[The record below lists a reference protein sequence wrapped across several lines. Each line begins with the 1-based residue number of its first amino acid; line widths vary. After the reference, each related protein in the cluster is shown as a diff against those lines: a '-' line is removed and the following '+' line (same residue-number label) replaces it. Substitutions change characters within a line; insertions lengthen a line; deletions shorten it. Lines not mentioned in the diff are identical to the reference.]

1 MAAEVILRVK
11 VDKTQYKAFKEEVKK
26 GLDAGG
32 TNKVKDSLKETGEAA
47 QNATTKIQSLGEMLT
62 KKIAWYSIS
71 MAISS
76 VTVAFKEALQ
86 EIKAVDTQLTNVAKV
101 SGKSME
107 DLQDLAEKAYS
118 TASKYGVEASK
129 YMEAV
134 YEYTKAGFQENA
146 DVMAELSTKA
156 MLVGDTTAAV
166 ADKFLIAANAAWDY
180 KKNVEELSL
189 LVDKADYINNNYATT
204 FDKIADGFPRVAS
217 VAAMA
222 GMSAEQTMAALGTI
236 TATTH
241 ETASRAGTALRAL
254 ILNIL
259 KDTTTEVEDGVT
271 TTQEEIDSLRKVL
284 EIYASDV
291 VKAADATGTLINPME
306 AIAALSKAYRE
317 GALTQRQLYQIEQ
330 ALGGKL
336 RTNQLD
342 ALLKNFEE
350 TYTSMMSGMATAYG
364 TADKEIETMLGS
376 WESKTNIL
384 KNTWT
389 DFIQKSVNADVF
401 KGLID
406 DVTTLLERFGSLGN
420 LLPSIVGYMSALFA
434 PAAIANVRKY
444 TEAFKSLRV
453 GFGKFSEDGTR
464 IGTNWGAVGTAISI
478 GITAVTTAYTLYKNH
493 ILKLRQDAQEAA
505 DKAGEAA
512 DAAKTQFD
520 SLTDLYSAY
529 ENAEVGSTEY
539 KTASE
544 SLIKVLS
551 RERGE
556 VDTLTK
562 SYKELTEEML
572 NEQFEAMAFDVAMK
586 KKNILDQAATYQ
598 GGTGNPIIQAG
609 LPTVVE
615 FTPGRTGGVQV
626 NVSEEERLQKSL
638 DIYKRYLEEYNALKK
653 AYVSESQADI
663 LKGVDSGQ
671 LTYREGIEAARA
683 LREKDKSEI
692 ETRLNELDGYLKE
705 ASYIQDYLNAVEAQ
719 AEYERKKA
727 DFAVGKAT
735 LNDVETAAQA
745 AAEAEDKAKQSAE
758 ELAAAQE
765 KVADAFKNVTGQAVD
780 ATNALNKYNDAI
792 SADQAEENADALA
805 NAAKSVYE
813 AFDKRLLDSA
823 EVKAFAD
830 MWFSTDQ
837 IAEFKK
843 QGISMAEALAND
855 PSFNRIFPR
864 SKDEQGNDVF
874 RTGIESAEEL
884 VKMFKEFDTGTKG
897 ENGLMEVLTGGKW
910 ETMARLEETDYG
922 IRVIVEDWKM
932 LSEQMGINENA
943 LKILLNAYGLLI
955 PGLEASTADLLAF
968 ADAAGAVTENAQGI
982 KEIDLAKVIEDAF
995 AQGATQDAV
1004 WDLVNA
1010 LKEVDAN
1017 SDDITLVV
1025 DEKQVEDADLTTQEL
1040 IDKLDTVVDA
1050 THIITVDD
1058 NDVLQ
1063 AGSVVDAL
1071 ENKLARLDGRV
1082 FSVRFNILTGQAA
1095 SGTDFAEGGAT
1106 LVNEEGA
1113 ELIASNGVAWI
1124 AGGGQPT
1131 VAPIPRGAKIWTAKE
1146 TKAILS
1152 NSNLTPLFGGI
1163 QAFADGTNVPS
1174 EIANVPK
1181 KTLWE
1186 GANLFAQD
1194 YEDDELKGLQGMV
1207 SLRKSELELIKE
1219 RGGSIAEQNE
1229 KQKEIQAA
1237 IVDVVRKLQNIGGK
1251 QEDINQLAAEWYS
1264 IQSAIEESSDT
1275 QSKEQQEMMESLEKE
1290 TSLRKSELSLL
1301 EAKGASNAK
1310 QVAKQREIQESLMA
1324 QVKYLKRIG
1333 GDQEE
1338 INKLLTEYYNI
1349 DKQITEEEKK
1359 REEQKKQK
1367 AEERKQRQKE
1377 RAEKLYDNLQAAIQ
1391 KRMENINKKRDEELK
1406 LIDEKKKKL
1415 QEEHDIQQENQ
1426 ELQEK
1431 QLAVEKAREELANAK
1446 KQRTVRIFNAATG
1459 QWEWTYNAS
1468 TVNAAKENLKNA
1480 KDALS
1485 EYKKEQAYQKRIDNL
1500 EAKQQEINDKYDA
1513 RIAKWQAVL
1522 DTMEEPVKSIHSV
1535 LRSIEKHATEDMLP
1549 TIEKMNEALK
1559 NIGDGYVISPEVQKK
1574 MMGIGVGQTPGTFRN
1589 LGGVPVNVS
1598 GTPYGIGTQYN
1609 GDTYTFGNITLSEQ
1623 QAKTTTVYQLTQ
1635 MAGGLRSYAYGT

>member
-1 MAAEVILRVK
+1 MAAEIILRVK

-47 QNATTKIQSLGEMLT
+47 KSATTRIQSLGEMLT

-71 MAISS
+71 MAITS
-76 VTVAFKEALQ
+76 VTTAFKEALT
-86 EIKAVDTQLTNVAKV
+86 EIKAVDKQLANIAKV
-101 SGKSME
+101 SNRSID
-107 DLQDLAEKAYS
+107 DLQELSDKAYS
-118 TASKYGVEASK
+118 TASKYGVQASQ

-134 YEYTKAGFQENA
+134 YEYTKAGFQETA
-146 DVMAELSTKA
+146 DVMGELSTKA
-156 MLVGDTTAAV
+156 MLVGDTTASV
-166 ADKFLIAANAAWDY
+166 ADKFLIAANAAWKY
-180 KKNVEELSL
+180 QGNVEQLSL

-236 TATTH
+236 TATTQ

-259 KDTTTEVEDGVT
+259 GDTTTEVEDGVT
-271 TTQEEIDSLRKVL
+271 NTQEEIDSLRKVL
-284 EIYASDV
+284 EMYAGDV

-306 AIAALSKAYRE
+306 ALSALSKAYKE
-317 GALTQRQLYQIEQ
+317 NKLTEKDLFLIEKG
-330 ALGGKL
+330 LGGKL

-342 ALLKNFEE
+342 ALLKNFDKYNE
-350 TYTSMMSGMATAYG
+350 MLVGMAGAAG
-364 TADKEIETMLGS
+364 TADKEIETMLTS
-376 WESKTNIL
+376 WDAKTKVL

-389 DFIQKSVNADVF
+389 EFVSKGFDSKFF
-401 KGLID
+401 KDKIDWLTKLI
-406 DVTTLLERFGSLGN
+406 ERFDGLN
-420 LLPSIVGYMSALFA
+420 EVLPLVAGAMAALFA
-434 PAAIANVRKY
+434 PAIVANIEKMVKSIGNLK
-444 TEAFKSLRV
+444 TAFST
-453 GFGKFSEDGTR
+453 GFRTLNEQTNKMELNWSA
-464 IGTNWGAVGTAISI
+464 IGTAASL
-478 GITAVTTAYTLYKNH
+478 GITAITTAIAIYENH
-493 ILKLRQDAQEAA
+493 VRKLRQQSQERA
-505 DKAGEAA
+505 DKAIAESKAA
-512 DAAKTQFD
+512 Q
-520 SLTDLYSAY
+520 SNISSILDLYTAY
-529 ENAEVGSTEY
+529 AKAEKGSDAY
-539 KTASE
+539 KAASE
-544 SLIKVLS
+544 SLATAL
-551 RERGE
+551 GE
-556 VDTLTK
+556 EKKAADGLAD
-562 SYKELTEEML
+562 SYKTLTEERIAD
-572 NEQFEAMAFDVAMK
+572 EITKIGTAIDETAT
-586 KKNILDQAATYQ
+586 NITNQADTWDFVKSA
-598 GGTGNPIIQAG
+598 NPIIMAAKKYDEIWESLG
-609 LPTVVE
+609 ENDNEEFGISVTKRKVE
-615 FTPGRTGGVQV
+615 VAFDERVKRAVDTYNAYKKEYDALEKALGAEKKEDIRWEYKDAYQDNLVNRAKEMFSTMTKNEIAERMNTLGG
-626 NVSEEERLQKSL
+626 
-638 DIYKRYLEEYNALKK
+638 YLEEAS
-653 AYVSESQADI
+653 YVSQYIEQIQA
-663 LKGVDSGQ
+663 
-671 LTYREGIEAARA
+671 
-683 LREKDKSEI
+683 
-692 ETRLNELDGYLKE
+692 
-705 ASYIQDYLNAVEAQ
+705 
-719 AEYERKKA
+719 
-727 DFAVGKAT
+727 
-735 LNDVETAAQA
+735 
-745 AAEAEDKAKQSAE
+745 KAKAE
-758 ELAAAQE
+758 KALDDFKAGKIDIDQYTEAVLDAADAEGEAVDEATALAAAQK
-765 KVADAFKNVTGQAVD
+765 KVADAFKEVSGQAV
-780 ATNALNKYNDAI
+780 AASEALEKYNEAI
-792 SADQAEENADALA
+792 AADQAQENADALA
-805 NAAKSVYE
+805 SAAENAVQAI
-813 AFDKRLLDSA
+813 DKKLFDSA
-823 EVKAFAD
+823 EVQAFAD
-830 MWFSTDQ
+830 MWFSTDK

-843 QGISMAEALAND
+843 AGINTADALMKDEN
-855 PSFNRIFPR
+855 FNRIFIKG
-864 SKDEQGNDVF
+864 KDENNETVF
-874 RTGIESAEEL
+874 RDGIEAATEL
-884 VKMFKEFDTGTKG
+884 VNIFKEFDDDN
-897 ENGLMEVLTGGKW
+897 NGLMTKDGNI
-910 ETMARLEETDYG
+910 MARLEETSYG
-922 IRVIVEDWKM
+922 TRVVVEDWKA
-932 LSEQMGINENA
+932 LSDQFGVTEGA
-943 LKILLNAYGLLI
+943 LKMMMNAYGLLI

-968 ADAAGAVTENAQGI
+968 ADAAGAVAENAEGI
-982 KEIDLAKVIEDAF
+982 KEIDLAKVVSEAF
-995 AQGATQDAV
+995 AQGATQDTV
-1004 WDLVNA
+1004 WELVNA
-1010 LKEVDAN
+1010 LKEAQENGDLK
-1017 SDDITLVV
+1017 LVV
-1025 DEKQVEDADLTTQEL
+1025 DEKEVEDADTTTQEL
-1040 IDKLDTVVDA
+1040 IEKLDTVVDA

-1063 AGSVVDAL
+1063 AGSVVDVL
-1071 ENKLARLDGRV
+1071 ENKLSRLDGRV
-1082 FSVRFNILTGQAA
+1082 FSVRFNILTGKAA
-1095 SGTDFAEGGAT
+1095 SGTDYAEGGAT

-1163 QAFADGTNVPS
+1163 HAFADGTSVPS

-1181 KTLWE
+1181 TTLWE
-1186 GANLFAQD
+1186 SANLFAQD

-1207 SLRKSELELIKE
+1207 SLRKTELELLKE
-1219 RGGSIAEQNE
+1219 RGGSIEEQNE
-1229 KQKEIQAA
+1229 KQKEIQSA

-1338 INKLLTEYYNI
+1338 INKLLAEYYSI
-1349 DKQITEEEKK
+1349 DKQITENEKQ

-1367 AEERKQRQKE
+1367 AKD
-1377 RAEKLYDNLQAAIQ
+1377 RAERMYNNLQAAIQ
-1391 KRMENINKKRDEELK
+1391 KRMENINKKRDEELEK
-1406 LIDEKKKKL
+1406 IDVKIKKL
-1415 QEEHDIQQENQ
+1415 QEEHDLQQENQ

-1500 EAKQQEINDKYDA
+1500 EAEQQEINDKYDA

-1574 MMGIGVGQTPGTFRN
+1574 MMGIGVGQTQGTFRN